1 MRLYILPL
9 YMIITTFYSNYW
21 GSCLF
26 SWLYYDL
33 SPARQK
39 PCFPF
44 LFSVSAKVT
53 SNYLTK
59 RMNTLT
65 SYLESY
71 NTLLIALPN
80 LKVLFLT
87 QARHC
92 YQINFPKT
100 LYCIPFYSKPCW
112 PLKVPNQVL
121 YISYLEHQYD
131 HLLLSAPANVWF
143 SCPLTHNTITHIQ
156 LSETCKAL
164 LVFSPNTYLKFYF
177 A

>member
-1 MRLYILPL
+1 MRDSKCVCIFDSFYCRILL
-9 YMIITTFYSNYW
+9 FFFFFTTFYSNYW
-21 GSCLF
+21 GTCLF
-26 SWLYYDL
+26 SWLYYDP

-59 RMNTLT
+59 RMTTLT

-87 QARHC
+87 QVIHC
-92 YQINFPKT
+92 YPISFPKT
-100 LYCIPFYSKPCW
+100 LYCIPFYSKT
-112 PLKVPNQVL
+112 VL
-121 YISYLEHQYD
+121 TPRSPESSSV
-131 HLLLSAPANVWF
+131 HLLPRVPVW
-143 SCPLTHNTITHIQ
+143 SPIYY
-156 LSETCKAL
+156 L
-164 LVFSPNTYLKFYF
+164 LQPMYDSHVH
-177 A
+177 